1 MTYNKIRH
9 LELLRR
15 FLDFKNQGKNIYDL
29 YLENQD
35 EYMELQEYRCALY
48 HHIFWKSK
56 EEVALLMENYLH
68 DSIDFEEFKIAF
80 SGLWWEMMEE
90 NEAFQMDLKQV
101 ENLQLDPRSDGF
113 GSLVTSVFR
122 QFEVLEDEECTE
134 QEVKDYVRN
143 TLREI
148 QPYL

>member
-9 LELLRR
+9 LELLKR
-15 FLDFKNQGKNIYDL
+15 FLDFKNQGKDL
-29 YLENQD
+29 YTENRD

-56 EEVALLMENYLH
+56 EQFVLLMENYTH
-68 DSIDFEEFKIAF
+68 NSIDFEHFEIAF
-80 SGLWWEMMEE
+80 SRLWKETMKVYDTFEI
-90 NEAFQMDLKQV
+90 DLKKLKNF
-101 ENLQLDPRSDGF
+101 ELDPRSDGF
-113 GSLVTSVFR
+113 GSLVTSVYR

-134 QEVKDYVRN
+134 QEVKDYVQN